1 MIIALLV
8 ILLAIFIL
16 PFVVKKIEEE
26 LEIFLFV
33 MGVIA
38 VTVTARWDPGLVT
51 DAFTEPIVITLVVLV
66 AGLVFRLLEVRLS
79 SNVGKAVN
87 KVGQKLFAFIIVVF
101 LGFISSLITAM
112 VAALLLVEI
121 IDSVDL
127 GEKNKVTLVVL
138 ACYSIGFGSMLTPL
152 GGPLPTI
159 IISKLQGPPLNANFW
174 FIFNNLWFYLV
185 PAIIFLGV
193 LAAMMIG
200 RNKNEGTALKE
211 CQEGNSREILIRA
224 AKVYIFIAGLV
235 FIGVSFKPLM
245 DAFVSGLQPYLL
257 YWANSVS
264 AVLDNATLAAAEIW
278 PSMTLAQINSAMLGI
293 TIAGGMLIPGNI
305 PNIISACKL
314 KIKSRQWAR
323 IGVPLG
329 IGIML
334 FYFFVLVLI

>member
-1 MIIALLV
+1 MIIALLI

-16 PFVVKKIEEE
+16 PFAVKRIEEE
-26 LEIFLFV
+26 LEIFLFA

-38 VTVTARWDPGLVT
+38 VTVTAKWDLGLIT
-51 DAFTEPIVITLVVLV
+51 DALVAPVMITLAVLV
-66 AGLVFRLLEVRLS
+66 AGLVFRLLERPLS
-79 SNVGKAVN
+79 SNIGKGVN
-87 KVGQKLFAFIIVVF
+87 KLGQKFFAFIVVVF
-101 LGFISSLITAM
+101 LGFISSVITAI

-121 IDSVDL
+121 INAVDL
-127 GEKNKVTLVVL
+127 GERNEVTLVVL

-159 IISKLQGPPLNANFW
+159 IISKLQGPPLYANFF

-193 LAAMMIG
+193 IATVMI
-200 RNKNEGTALKE
+200 NKKYEGTDLKE
-211 CQEGNSREILIRA
+211 DKEENTGEILIRT
-224 AKVYIFIAGLV
+224 AKVYVFIMGLL
-235 FIGVSFKPLM
+235 FIGVGFKPLM
-245 DAFVSGLQPYLL
+245 DAFVSGVHPYLL

-278 PSMTLAQINSAMLGI
+278 PSMTLAQINSAMLAL

-305 PNIISACKL
+305 PNIISAGKL
-314 KIKSRQWAR
+314 KIRSREWAR